1 MLLKPVL
8 AEASWKMSKMLIL
21 EPRTLQNSQLSGY
34 FAYCYVEQ
42 IILFQPNN
50 GQHCLTLLG
59 RLIGKLLGILIGQKQ
74 CSVGLY
80 SEYVDITSSQVD
92 SNFAPKAIS
101 VI

>member
-1 MLLKPVL
+1 MIFKPIL

-59 RLIGKLLGILIGQKQ
+59 RLIGKIVRHINRPKQ

-80 SEYVDITSSQVD
+80 LLAWVR
-92 SNFAPKAIS
+92 
-101 VI
+101 

>member
-1 MLLKPVL
+1 MIFKPIL

-74 CSVGLY
+74 CSVGL
-80 SEYVDITSSQVD
+80 
-92 SNFAPKAIS
+92 
-101 VI
+101 